1 MQVDVFI
8 LYVGNKKKCDA
19 SSAGGYITGMHF
31 SNTLRRCGQRLFGM
45 SSCGLGCWEIIPMA
59 LIDVYG
65 LLVTILHGVHELM
78 IWLCFGVGGCFHVY
92 LQSQEIE

>member
-1 MQVDVFI
+1 MWEIKKNKMQAVQVGTLLVCIFLTHCVDVGRGCPECHH
-8 LYVGNKKKCDA
+8 VGWDVVR
-19 SSAGGYITGMHF
+19 S
-31 SNTLRRCGQRLFGM
+31 
-45 SSCGLGCWEIIPMA
+45 

-65 LLVTILHGVHELM
+65 LPLTILHGVHELM